1 MALEFESSLEAGFQ
15 IATLQGPLCAEPV
28 QGMAYVVE
36 SLKVD
41 ETEGHDTEGTD
52 MFFMTRSNKWLI
64 SRVAHSKKAQAKGSV
79 ISGVRDA
86 CRKGL
91 LDWSPRL
98 LLAMYSCDIQ
108 ASSKLLIDAE
118 LRY

>member
-41 ETEGHDTEGTD
+41 ETEGHDTEG
-52 MFFMTRSNKWLI
+52 MSMLFMTRSIKWLI
-64 SRVAHSKKAQAKGSV
+64 SRVAHSKKVQAKGSV

-108 ASSKLLIDAE
+108 ASSKLFIDAE